1 MASRVPPAVRNPSRR
16 RQRGS
21 IVVTTVMAMSL
32 IAIVLMGSELAFL
45 FHMKR
50 EFQKTAD
57 LAALAGAQRLLP
69 SPGVDV
75 CANAKAQ
82 ATQNAARN
90 MSGIA
95 LSTLEC
101 GQWAAT
107 HAGERHFVAGAADP
121 NALRVTIRSAPP
133 MSILPF
139 FSASRVIGVEAL
151 AMLDAPVAA
160 ISVTPRLLRTSGDS
174 TLGAALKALGLNIDG
189 SIVAGYEG
197 LATVPL
203 TPGGLLC
210 AIPGGALCP
219 AAGISVANL
228 NALLDT
234 EISLGQL
241 LDAVVVAGGRG
252 DLVATNFALVDAVK
266 ARLGVGALTL
276 RLGSATGAQA
286 LFATITAP
294 TSQAALQMRMSA
306 LDVIRTAVGVASAGR
321 AVDVPSLN
329 MSLLGLASV
338 TAKAGVVE
346 APSLA
351 IGRTGI
357 TAYSAQLRTFIHV
370 RSDDALIGG
379 LLAPLVR
386 LNLPIVLDAVA
397 AQARLE
403 DLCTPALVAPT
414 GEPRATLSAT
424 GALAK
429 SCIGRIANASGTQ
442 DCATAATAPA
452 YKACFD
458 QLLFSRRQVCDDS
471 LFDME
476 LVNVLGLL
484 KTTNHLRIAAL
495 PLGTPNRATLREG
508 ETATLGNDL
517 AIGATV
523 SNLVTQAT
531 TLLFA
536 GTASAG
542 TPSGASLADIANPVL
557 ERQRQVGGERRR
569 GLHRQHRRVPHAA
582 NVQRQ
587 GPHRDQRRAERAA
600 DRRDLRSRRPAGR
613 ARHRCR
619 GRRLHRGRR
628 ARQEDRGCR
637 LHRAAQD
644 DAGRGDARQR
654 RRRRDLQQPRRPHR
668 HAAPGA
674 RRARYQRADTAAAQR
689 DRHPSGR
696 SGREGRVPAVRQ
708 LETGLLTGRI
718 CGSRLRHPF
727 AAGKR
732 ARLLQK

>member
-403 DLCTPALVAPT
+403 DLCTPALAAPT

-542 TPSGASLADIANPVL
+542 TPSGASLADIANQL
-557 ERQRQVGGERRR
+557 WNDSGKSAASGGA
-569 GLHRQHRRVPHAA
+569 GCTA
-582 NVQRQ
+582 NTVAC
-587 GPHRDQRRAERAA
+587 HT
-600 DRRDLRSRRPAGR
+600 LRMSNAK
-613 ARHRCR
+613 ARI
-619 GRRLHRGRR
+619 
-628 ARQEDRGCR
+628 ETNV
-637 LHRAAQD
+637 AQ
-644 DAGRGDARQR
+644 
-654 RRRRDLQQPRRPHR
+654 
-668 HAAPGA
+668 
-674 RRARYQRADTAAAQR
+674 
-689 DRHPSGR
+689 S
-696 SGREGRVPAVRQ
+696 
-708 LETGLLTGRI
+708 GLLTGVISGLGDLLGALGTAVAGDGCTVAGVLGRKI
-718 CGSRLRHPF
+718 EDAACTALLKTTLGAATPGSGGGGAISNSLAVLTGMLRPVLDALGTNVLTPLLRNVIGIHLGEVDVKVESLQCGNSKLVY
-727 AAGKR
+727 
-732 ARLLQK
+732 